1 MVVVAAAGDGEPPDS
16 QFPVAYSRFPTM
28 NFRTIALA
36 LFVIGFV
43 WLGVMVAFVMSGLQA
58 GKLEGLAPAILGIGF
73 FGLIPA
79 LLFGTVGAVLWRQ
92 YNMETRQRRDISLR
106 EEVLQRVM
114 TRGRC
119 KLDDLAQEL
128 GVPPKTIEEAI
139 YDLVGMK
146 LFTGYV
152 NWPGREIIAMEAEQI
167 SGDKCPN
174 CGGAIELAGKSMA
187 RCPHCGTQVFLPLP
201 KG

>member
-1 MVVVAAAGDGEPPDS
+1 MS
-16 QFPVAYSRFPTM
+16 
-28 NFRTIALA
+28 FRTIAIGLFILGCGWLGIMV
-36 LFVIGFV
+36 LFV
-43 WLGVMVAFVMSGLQA
+43 LSGLHE

-79 LLFGTVGAVLWRQ
+79 LLFWVVGALFWRRSATEAAQ
-92 YNMETRQRRDISLR
+92 GRDVHLR
-106 EEVLQRVM
+106 EEVLERVT
-114 TRGRC
+114 TRGRV

-128 GVPPKTIEEAI
+128 RASPKAIEEAI
-139 YDLVGMK
+139 YDIVGMK

-187 RCPHCGTQVFLPLP
+187 RCPYCGTQIFLPLP
-201 KG
+201 KT

>member
-1 MVVVAAAGDGEPPDS
+1 MSYRAIS
-16 QFPVAYSRFPTM
+16 
-28 NFRTIALA
+28 
-36 LFVIGFV
+36 IGTGILGLV
-43 WLGVMVAFVMSGLQA
+43 WLGGMVAFVASGMASGQ
-58 GKLEGLAPAILGIGF
+58 LEGLGPAILGIVF

-79 LLFGTVGAVLWRQ
+79 LFFWTLGAVFWRQ
-92 YNMETRQRRDISLR
+92 DNLERRKQRDVHLR
-106 EEVLQRVM
+106 EELLQRVM

-119 KLDDLAQEL
+119 RFDELAHEL
-128 GVPPKTIEEAI
+128 RVTPEVVEQAL
-139 YDLVGMK
+139 YDVVGMK

-187 RCPHCGTQVFLPLP
+187 RCPYCGTQVFLPLE
-201 KG
+201 K

>member
-1 MVVVAAAGDGEPPDS
+1 MS
-16 QFPVAYSRFPTM
+16 
-28 NFRTIALA
+28 FRTIGIASII
-36 LFVIGFV
+36 VGCV
-43 WLGVMVAFVMSGLQA
+43 WLAIMLAFVASGLSSGQ
-58 GKLEGLAPAILGIGF
+58 LEGAGPAILGAGF

-79 LLFGTVGAVLWRQ
+79 LLFWTVGVVFWRQ
-92 YNMETRQRRDISLR
+92 HNIEAGKRREVHLQ
-106 EEVLQRVM
+106 EEILQRVM

-119 KLDDLAQEL
+119 KFEELAREL
-128 GVPPKTIEEAI
+128 RVAPGAIEEAL
-139 YDLVGMK
+139 YDVVGMR

-187 RCPHCGTQVFLPLP
+187 RCSYCGTQVFLPL
-201 KG
+201 KR

>member
-1 MVVVAAAGDGEPPDS
+1 MS
-16 QFPVAYSRFPTM
+16 
-28 NFRTIALA
+28 FRTVAIALYIVGLA
-36 LFVIGFV
+36 
-43 WLGVMVAFVMSGLQA
+43 WLGSMVAFVLSGLKD
-58 GKLEGLAPAILGIGF
+58 GRLEGVAPAVLGIGF

-79 LLFGTVGAVLWRQ
+79 LLFWTVGAILWRRH
-92 YNMETRQRRDISLR
+92 NAEVRQDRDRHLR
-106 EEVLQRVM
+106 EEVLERVM

-119 KLDDLAQEL
+119 KFDELAQEL
-128 GVPPKTIEEAI
+128 GVSPKTVEEAI
-139 YDLVGMK
+139 YDVVGMK

-187 RCPHCGTQVFLPLP
+187 RCPYCGTQIFLPLGAS
-201 KG
+201 KT